1 MESKNENEKNGGQPD
16 TRNTGNF
23 YFDNTPPDTD
33 EDIDI
38 DVLVAK
44 AVKDLDHEIA
54 LARVRINTIL
64 KDKPDNIDLLLRAI
78 SAVERLVRNRLT
90 LSRHIPVNVN
100 PDNRFETME
109 RFLHRLTGG
118 QP

>member
-33 EDIDI
+33 IDI

-44 AVKDLDHEIA
+44 AVTDLDHEIA
-54 LARVRINTIL
+54 LARVRVRSIL
-64 KDKPDNIDLLLRAI
+64 KDQPDNIALLLRAI
-78 SAVERLVRNRLT
+78 STVERLVRTRMT
-90 LSRHIPVNVN
+90 LSRHIPVNVS
-100 PDNRFETME
+100 PDNRFETMDH
-109 RFLHRLTGG
+109 FLHRLTGG
-118 QP
+118 QS

>member
-1 MESKNENEKNGGQPD
+1 MESKNENSSSNGQPD

-33 EDIDI
+33 IDI
-38 DVLVAK
+38 DVLAAK

-54 LARVRINTIL
+54 LARVRVKSIL
-64 KDKPDNIDLLLRAI
+64 KNHPDNIGLLLRAI
-78 SAVERLVRNRLT
+78 STVERLVRTRLT

-109 RFLHRLTGG
+109 QFFNRLTGG
-118 QP
+118 RP